1 MVPHRKKKPG
11 IVYFKAY
18 KNVWII
24 TRLSLSHNLQSQ
36 TELNFC
42 LSVIL
47 GWTVW
52 QSLEISLGYPPGFY
66 WLLNRADVPG
76 YSLKR
81 IDSRVPTGRN
91 VFTVERT
98 KADSLLLIPRSPLA
112 VEDLCPAILVG
123 TEHLVF
129 PVLQPTPYVSR
140 CRGQT
145 ITDAWVSLLINTPKQ
160 WKIAQS
166 QK

>member
-1 MVPHRKKKPG
+1 MKKKVSKCSPTAKKTWNR
-11 IVYFKAY
+11 IFKPY

-24 TRLSLSHNLQSQ
+24 TRPSLSHNLQSQ
-36 TELNFC
+36 TVRPSE
-42 LSVIL
+42 
-47 GWTVW
+47 
-52 QSLEISLGYPPGFY
+52 SLEISPEYPPGFY
-66 WLLNRADVPG
+66 LLLNRADVPG

-81 IDSRVPTGRN
+81 IYSRVPTGRN

-112 VEDLCPAILVG
+112 LEDLCPAISVG

-129 PVLQPTPYVSR
+129 PVLQPTPYVFR

-145 ITDAWVSLLINTPKQ
+145 VTDA
-160 WKIAQS
+160 
-166 QK
+166 